1 MRSSRR
7 INPKDGNANVATESD
22 GKRSEGKYENF
33 MLITRDLVDYPR
45 AEIVWR
51 QIAAPRTTPA

>member
-1 MRSSRR
+1 
-7 INPKDGNANVATESD
+7 VATESD

-33 MLITRDLVDYPR
+33 MLITRDLVDYPW

-51 QIAAPRTTPA
+51 QIAASRTTPA